1 MLRPYR
7 VLAVKA
13 WLGGIGLGAG
23 LVGIAIHQRWLVWI
37 AVGLMSGAFVL
48 RFGEKTPPPA

>member
-48 RFGEKTPPPA
+48 RFGERTPPPA